1 MHVCGLFLSISIPF
15 SKARAVTLEGWQS
28 LHLLSERRGRH
39 AGTGGANNKHMF
51 YGHLC
56 IYDDVRQCKNT
67 HTYTYSYIY
76 ILIYI
81 YMPGLSSSW
90 HLLNK
95 HVGRSKSQGVECHF
109 MQQDGLCCIVCWPWL
124 DHSSHSSS
132 WSQARLLSLHA
143 VVKKPYGCIFA
154 HASHTYTL
162 INLGRDMMRHVLFH
176 RFAHTCLATAPA
188 TYPRTL
194 CSDLLILSD
203 RAPCGYRAGDE
214 C

>member
-1 MHVCGLFLSISIPF
+1 MHVCGLFLSVSIPF
-15 SKARAVTLEGWQS
+15 SKAMAVTLEGWQS

-39 AGTGGANNKHMF
+39 AGTGGANNRHMF
-51 YGHLC
+51 YKHVC
-56 IYDDVRQCKNT
+56 IYDYV
-67 HTYTYSYIY
+67 I
-76 ILIYI
+76 
-81 YMPGLSSSW
+81 
-90 HLLNK
+90 
-95 HVGRSKSQGVECHF
+95 GRSKSQGVECHF
-109 MQQDGLCCIVCWPWL
+109 MQQDGLYCIVCWPWL

-132 WSQARLLSLHA
+132 WSPARLLSLHA

-154 HASHTYTL
+154 HASHTL

-176 RFAHTCLATAPA
+176 RFAHPCLATAPA